1 MKKNNVYKLNEN
13 EEVKFDVYISDKRA
27 LSIIQEIPKENLSK
41 FLSQSLTIGVTALN
55 SAINQAQEVKLSDIA
70 DNLSSFLR

>member
-27 LSIIQEIPKENLSK
+27 LSIIQEMPKENLSK
-41 FLSQSLTIGVTALN
+41 FLSQSL
-55 SAINQAQEVKLSDIA
+55 LS
-70 DNLSSFLR
+70 

>member
-27 LSIIQEIPKENLSK
+27 LSTIQEIPKENLSK
-41 FLSQSLTIGVTALN
+41 FLSQSLKLVYSI
-55 SAINQAQEVKLSDIA
+55 KLSYK
-70 DNLSSFLR
+70 SSSRS